1 MSLVQKKGMRIP
13 EDVSFIGFT
22 DGILSKYA
30 NPGLTSIAQHGQKMG
45 EVAAKMLIEKVE
57 HESEDEEEVE
67 TFRTEVIETT
77 LIERGSTIN

>member
-1 MSLVQKKGMRIP
+1 MRIP
-13 EDVSFIGFT
+13 EDISFIGFT

-30 NPGLTSIAQHGQKMG
+30 NPGLTSISQHGQKMG

-57 HESEDEEEVE
+57 REIEDEEKVE